1 MFDLGSEIQRSGGR
15 GSSRGDRKH
24 FKEAWRHSYAG
35 IQGRWGK
42 PVLRAGMARR
52 QHAQTWAMSL
62 TAVWPACTHQRERAE
77 AGRSLKGLCN
87 GADEGGGA
95 KQGRLGGDVEG
106 GRVKTIGPGWGHIAW
121 EQQDVCEGISREAWA
136 RGAEMA
142 TRLHHRGGHDQLG
155 EGPAWS
161 PGHA

>member
-1 MFDLGSEIQRSGGR
+1 
-15 GSSRGDRKH
+15 
-24 FKEAWRHSYAG
+24 
-35 IQGRWGK
+35 
-42 PVLRAGMARR
+42 MARR

-62 TAVWPACTHQRERAE
+62 TAVWPVCTRQRERAE
-77 AGRSLKGLCN
+77 AGQSLKGPCN

-106 GRVKTIGPGWGHIAW
+106 GRVKTIGAGRGHTAW

-161 PGHA
+161 PGQRLMPKEEGEDWGPRQETGRERVRKEVVPG